1 MLIYFNLILNSVEL
15 IDQPMEEKKST
26 IWYDAYVCYADN
38 DLEFVRRLAEYLES
52 PKIGFRLFIRD
63 RDLLVGNWV
72 YDTFARL
79 IETQCRR
86 MIIVLSPDF
95 LLSPDCKFQSL
106 FAAGLAIEK
115 CSRILVPIVYKPCDN
130 IPSILRLMSKIDMTD
145 SHKNNLEWNLGRL
158 VMSIREETLRPISKP
173 KIELITHNNN
183 PTGPNNNNNNNN
195 KLQLPKIEIPSEQTI
210 ELKNFYQTKQTNISV
225 ISTENTTED
234 ESTKLI
240 DSSSSNINAN
250 QHLPMENDTGQI
262 SSNTGGRSSKSWIKT
277 IKKKIKVG
285 L

>member
-1 MLIYFNLILNSVEL
+1 MEV
-15 IDQPMEEKKST
+15 IDQVVEEKKCT

-38 DLEFVRRLAEYLES
+38 DLEFVRQLAEYLES
-52 PKIGFRLFIRD
+52 PNIGFRLFIRD

-86 MIIVLSPDF
+86 MIIILSPDF

-145 SHKNNLEWNLGRL
+145 RHKNNLEWNLGRL
-158 VMSIREETLRPISKP
+158 VMSIRDESSRPISKP
-173 KIELITHNNN
+173 KMELLTHS
-183 PTGPNNNNNNNN
+183 NNNNNQTGSNNN
-195 KLQLPKIEIPSEQTI
+195 QLSRIEMPSEQTNTQQTI
-210 ELKNFYQTKQTNISV
+210 KLNNFYKTDQTNISV
-225 ISTENTTED
+225 ISNENTIED

-240 DSSSSNINAN
+240 DSFNSGNSNNN
-250 QHLPMENDTGQI
+250 QYLPMENDTGQL
-262 SSNTGGRSSKSWIKT
+262 SSNANGRSSKSWIKT